1 MSTFAYLYRWTQKS
15 TGMWYEGSRTE
26 RGCHPEDGYICSSKK
41 VKPMITEN
49 LEDWTREILVIG
61 EPSYIRKLEELR
73 LNDLD
78 AKTDPMSYNEDNA
91 DGKFSTTGKAPW
103 NKGIKRP
110 RGTPSWNKGISNP
123 THSARMKGRT
133 APNKGVPM
141 SEEQKAKLS
150 AARKGKPSNNKGKP
164 SPCKGKPN
172 LKISER
178 LKGRKQSPEHIA
190 KRVAARLAKTK
201 EA

>member
-15 TGMWYEGSRTE
+15 TGMWYEGSQTE
-26 RGCHPEDGYICSSKK
+26 RGCHPEDGYICSSKT

-49 LEDWTREILVIG
+49 LEDWTREILIIG
-61 EPSYIRKLEELR
+61 EPSYIRKLEERR

-78 AKTDPMSYNEDNA
+78 AKNDPMSYNEDNA
-91 DGKFSTTGKAPW
+91 DGKFTTTGKSPW

-110 RGTPSWNKGISNP
+110 RGTPSWNSGKKAPQISATKKGKP
-123 THSARMKGRT
+123 AH
-133 APNKGVPM
+133 NKGVPM
-141 SEEQKAKLS
+141 SDEQKAKLS

-164 SPCKGKPN
+164 SPVKGKTNP
-172 LKISER
+172 KISER

-190 KRVAARLAKTK
+190 NKVAARLAKTK
-201 EA
+201 GA